1 MSARQLRDLR
11 DDMASYV
18 SATEPMLARW
28 VAELDRAIRAAESAE
43 RRSTFLPSRP
53 LFTLGAS
60 FFISSWLVLMCST
73 ASSQP
78 FNSSAPCTA

>member
-28 VAELDRAIRAAESAE
+28 VAELDRAIRAVESAE
-43 RRSTFLPSRP
+43 RSLEH
-53 LFTLGAS
+53 
-60 FFISSWLVLMCST
+60 MCET
-73 ASSQP
+73 PPEGCMCDGCHNARVDGDL
-78 FNSSAPCTA
+78 